1 MKRVVKRSV
10 ISRRSVARLFVW
22 TGAGMYLGGCKPGSD
37 GDTDDGSTGSEGT
50 TSDAPTGGPGN
61 RVLVLG
67 AGLAGLSAAYEL
79 QQLGYEVTI
88 LEVRERVGGRVW
100 TKRDGFEDGQYAEIG
115 AVRIPD
121 VHDRTLAYCDM
132 LGLELDEFPDNTPLY
147 YLDGQSFVHMEGTPW
162 PVDGLSPEEAEGGL
176 DLWGTYVM
184 GAFDQFGN
192 PREGDFPKAKA
203 LADYDGVV
211 YTDFLRS
218 RGASEAWLKLYASD
232 NGSEIQTIGT
242 LWWMGAEV
250 ADQQWDK
257 TYHIRGGN
265 DLLPTKLAEKVGMD
279 NILLKRQV
287 TKIEHGDAGVKV
299 TFMTDGAEESLEADY
314 LVSGIPFTTLR
325 NVEVSPPFSAEK
337 TRAIDELFMMNAGRG
352 YIQTKT
358 RFWEEM
364 GVHGLKIAKT
374 DTKIERL
381 WNLSEVI
388 GGDSP
393 KGMIVSY
400 TQDANANAYCGL
412 SPDERESYTLDEVAK
427 FWPQIKDEKV
437 VFYHYCWKE
446 DPWVMGAWCDVLPN
460 QWWIFDAARKPEGRV
475 FFAGEHTSVW
485 AGWMQGGIES
495 GQRVADEILS
505 LA

>member
-1 MKRVVKRSV
+1 VRSTSSA
-10 ISRRSVARLFVW
+10 IRAR
-22 TGAGMYLGGCKPGSD
+22 AS
-37 GDTDDGSTGSEGT
+37 S
-50 TSDAPTGGPGN
+50 
-61 RVLVLG
+61 
-67 AGLAGLSAAYEL
+67 
-79 QQLGYEVTI
+79 
-88 LEVRERVGGRVW
+88 
-100 TKRDGFEDGQYAEIG
+100 
-115 AVRIPD
+115 
-121 VHDRTLAYCDM
+121 
-132 LGLELDEFPDNTPLY
+132 
-147 YLDGQSFVHMEGTPW
+147 
-162 PVDGLSPEEAEGGL
+162 
-176 DLWGTYVM
+176 
-184 GAFDQFGN
+184 
-192 PREGDFPKAKA
+192 PKAKA

-232 NGSEIQTIGT
+232 NGTEIQTIGT

-250 ADQQWDK
+250 ADQKWDK

-265 DLLPTKLAEKVGMD
+265 DLLPTRLAEKVGMD

-287 TKIEHGDAGVKV
+287 TRIEHGDAGVTV
-299 TFMTDGAEESLEADY
+299 TFMNGDTEESLAADY

-325 NVEVSPPFSAEK
+325 NVEVSPPFSDEK

-437 VFYHYCWKE
+437 AFYHYCWKE
-446 DPWVMGAWCDVLPN
+446 DPWVMGAWCDVLRHAGASAGR
-460 QWWIFDAARKPEGRV
+460 AACVGGRRGSDGSGSRATAGTPHRTCSAPVWPRWERREIWTMLV
-475 FFAGEHTSVW
+475 FKTV
-485 AGWMQGGIES
+485 QG
-495 GQRVADEILS
+495 AC
-505 LA
+505 A